1 MSGPDE
7 RAGGERTEG
16 RGAKSPPDEL
26 ILVLHGPSLSALG
39 TREPAV
45 YGHTTLAQIDERL
58 AAEAASLGARTRS
71 LQSNHEGVLI
81 DAILAAPGA
90 GVAGILINPAA
101 YTHTSLAIADALR
114 AAALPSV
121 EVHLT
126 QTAAR
131 EPIRRRSLV
140 APACAGTVAGFGP
153 ASYLL
158 GLRGLLELL
167 RQRQ

>member
-1 MSGPDE
+1 MSE
-7 RAGGERTEG
+7 
-16 RGAKSPPDEL
+16 
-26 ILVLHGPSLSALG
+26 LVLVIHGPSLGALG
-39 TREPAV
+39 TREPDI
-45 YGHTTLAQIDERL
+45 YGRTTLAEIDSRL
-58 AAEAASLGARTRS
+58 AAEAGALGARTQS

-81 DAILAAPGA
+81 DAILAAPGQ

-114 AAALPSV
+114 AAGLPAV

-153 ASYLL
+153 DSYLL
-158 GLRGLLELL
+158 GLRGLIGLL
-167 RQRQ
+167 RGQAVQAS